1 MPRSTAFCVKTVQ
14 IRSFSGPY
22 FPVFSPNTG
31 KYGSEKTPYLDTFH
45 TAASSTVLSNSEQ
58 VTNKPAQ
65 KYKVRQKIIFVTKE
79 KVLVNQ
85 KNLSKIILS
94 MLS

>member
-31 KYGSEKTPYLDTFH
+31 KYGSEKTPYWDTFH

-58 VTNKPAQ
+58 VTNKSAQ
-65 KYKVRQKIIFVTKE
+65 KYEVRQKIIFVTKE
-79 KVLVNQ
+79 KF
-85 KNLSKIILS
+85 
-94 MLS
+94 